1 MNTMESFNRLTPFA
15 HFDEYVLVP
24 DSYRLTQQ
32 ESLIC
37 AMSQRAQSSKLP
49 VNLLLVGSG

>member
-1 MNTMESFNRLTPFA
+1 VNTMESFNRLTPFA